1 MTSESGRVWTAGD
14 LVQVRSIWDGR
25 IHSAHP
31 AFVVE
36 DTGDVLA
43 TYLAPGQLFKRAFHI
58 DGAEA
63 RVPHG
68 DWVLT
73 DEEWRVPALRFFLR
87 GQAHSALAFL
97 GGRRAGQW
105 YVNLEDPPK
114 RTARGIDTRDH
125 MVDVWFSLDRREYTW
140 KDTDELVE
148 AEALGVVA
156 LGEAEAIRA
165 EGERVIAQV
174 LGRSHRAINDRWH
187 DWTPPPEWGIPELPS
202 GWEHLERTATSRPI
216 A

>member
-1 MTSESGRVWTAGD
+1 MTSGQWAPGD
-14 LVQVRSIWDGR
+14 QIEVRSIWHGR

-43 TYLAPGQLFKRAFHI
+43 TYLAAGQFFKRAFHA
-58 DGAEA
+58 DGTEA
-63 RVPHG
+63 RVPLG
-68 DWVLT
+68 DWALI

-105 YVNLEDPPK
+105 YVNLEDAPT

-148 AEALGVVA
+148 AERLGVVGSA
-156 LGEAEAIRA
+156 EAEAIRT
-165 EGERVIAQV
+165 EGGRVIEQV
-174 LGRSHRAINDRWH
+174 LQGTHVAIDDQWHRWS
-187 DWTPPPEWGIPELPS
+187 PPAGWGIPELQP
-202 GWEHLERTATSRPI
+202 GWDRLGVPAQRRPDG
-216 A
+216 